1 MRLEHKV
8 LIFLVILTQK
18 SDDRDL
24 LICEKFNFFSL
35 NERALRR
42 HDCQLWK
49 LARRNGPLLLS
60 WWWTNKKQMNLL
72 WWRHLDRSIAR
83 FSVKV
88 FLELFGGN
96 RLETCDPQLYIS
108 LHCLCYDE
116 SRAISDQAYVS
127 LYLLSSQKKW
137 EIVLPWKKKS
147 FGPTHPTAS
156 VTWTSSETGL
166 QGKLT
171 HFTLVHSHETTDK
184 LGQIKI
190 Y

>member
-35 NERALRR
+35 NERTLRR

-49 LARRNGPLLLS
+49 LARRNGPFLLS

-72 WWRHLDRSIAR
+72 WWRHLDHSIAR
-83 FSVKV
+83 FFFS
-88 FLELFGGN
+88 ELFDH
-96 RLETCDPQLYIS
+96 LKTCDPQLYIS
-108 LHCLCYDE
+108 LHCFCYDE

-127 LYLLSSQKKW
+127 INLLSSQKKY
-137 EIVLPWKKKS
+137 EIVLPWKKK
-147 FGPTHPTAS
+147 
-156 VTWTSSETGL
+156 V
-166 QGKLT
+166 
-171 HFTLVHSHETTDK
+171 
-184 LGQIKI
+184 LGQLTQLRP
-190 Y
+190 